1 MRAPTTGHRLAIHV
15 PRPGG
20 HPGVFGL
27 VVALGSCAPGSPP
40 PPACGDGERADA
52 DGACAPAD
60 TLLLD
65 VDVRTDGR
73 CTDDGDV
80 PDCSFRRGIGVV
92 ACPVRAMTATPALVV
107 GECAAFV
114 HGGTGPEQTFAGDA
128 GDIVVAPASGA
139 VNLGRAVDDDC
150 YDHDL
155 APGRDTLFAPG
166 EDFPAGSFG
175 GADFPAFE
183 LALRGPEPLAV
194 ERVTSVTRGEP
205 VRLGWLVEGPPA
217 DRVVVVV
224 AAYDEALDAG
234 VRISCIG
241 GDDGEVVV
249 DGALTALL
257 SAGDDTAKVFV
268 LRQNGAHVEPEGSA
282 VVVEGA
288 AAVSDVIE
296 VPLR

>member
-1 MRAPTTGHRLAIHV
+1 MRTASDLVMSLGLAAATSVIVVDTG
-15 PRPGG
+15 G
-20 HPGVFGL
+20 
-27 VVALGSCAPGSPP
+27 CAPDAAPP
-40 PPACGDGERADA
+40 GPVCGYGERADD

-139 VNLGRAVDDDC
+139 VNLGRAIDDDC

-175 GADFPAFE
+175 GADVPAFE
-183 LALRGPEPLAV
+183 LTLRGPEPLAV
-194 ERVTSVTRGEP
+194 ERVTAVTRGEP
-205 VRLGWLVEGPPA
+205 LRLGWLVDGPPA

-224 AAYDEALDAG
+224 ATYDAALDAG
-234 VRISCIG
+234 VRISCVG
-241 GDDGEVVV
+241 ADDGEVVV
-249 DGALTALL
+249 DAALTALL
-257 SAGDDTAKVFV
+257 QPGDDTAKVFV
-268 LRQNGAHVEPEGSA
+268 LRQNGAHLEPAGA
-282 VVVEGA
+282 AIVVEA
-288 AAVSDVIE
+288 AATVSDVVD

>member
-1 MRAPTTGHRLAIHV
+1 MRTVTDLAMSL
-15 PRPGG
+15 
-20 HPGVFGL
+20 GL
-27 VVALGSCAPGSPP
+27 VVAAGIVVVVDSGCAPDAAPP
-40 PPACGDGERADA
+40 GPVCGYGERADVE
-52 DGACAPAD
+52 GACAPAD

-73 CTDDGDV
+73 CTDDGNG

-92 ACPVRAMTATPALVV
+92 ACPVRAMTATPTLVV

-114 HGGTGPEQTFAGDA
+114 HGGTGPEKTFAGDA

-139 VNLGRAVDDDC
+139 VNLVRAVDDDC
-150 YDHDL
+150 YHHDL

-183 LALRGPEPLAV
+183 LALRGPEPVAV

-224 AAYDEALDAG
+224 AAYDDAIDAG

-241 GDDGEVVV
+241 ADDGEVVV

-268 LRQNGAHVEPEGSA
+268 LRQNGVHVEPEGAA

-288 AAVSDVIE
+288 ATVSDVVE